1 MRGFFDTLLDL
12 VALKCFDSSHHAI
25 VSLIL
30 KSTSIHIHPYA
41 MPPYRLY
48 SIPGILQQSGLEQLR
63 AILALSA
70 TITGAMGN
78 CCFGRDKEVGMA
90 DVSFIR
96 CAENELTEGSDTSLH
111 AFSSIK

>member
-1 MRGFFDTLLDL
+1 MY
-12 VALKCFDSSHHAI
+12 DSSHHAI
-25 VSLIL
+25 VRVVDPH
-30 KSTSIHIHPYA
+30 IHIHPYSPICYA
-41 MPPYRLY
+41 SMPYPLY

-78 CCFGRDKEVGMA
+78 NCCFGRDKEVGMA
-90 DVSFIR
+90 DVPFIH

>member
-1 MRGFFDTLLDL
+1 MY
-12 VALKCFDSSHHAI
+12 DSSHHAI

-30 KSTSIHIHPYA
+30 TFTSIHIHPYA
-41 MPPYRLY
+41 MPPYPLY

-90 DVSFIR
+90 DDGRCVIR
-96 CAENELTEGSDTSLH
+96 CVENELTEVSDTSLH